1 MYAISRT
8 LHLDGACLDSA
19 PEKEV
24 DFHTWFRTRMEQQ
37 VIPPACQSLRH
48 VVLEKHPF
56 VDSDFVVKHRAQQL
70 AVNVAGTGHRLGE
83 QKSRVKKVAFEQGI
97 VEIHLKT
104 EIPMDR
110 KTKDEL
116 LSVSSSGKNSAS
128 KGLIGKIRDMI
139 STLTLPEDPE
149 MKILTDQALGMMSFG
164 CQMGTHYGDAYTWS
178 MNAYVASINK
188 ESSGAEEEKDE
199 LEKSIVG
206 NLADEVKVSI
216 TGSKVEVVIYKAF

>member
-1 MYAISRT
+1 MKTEIISVYSTGDGREMALDITERT
-8 LHLDGACLDSA
+8 GAYCRIDKQSVLRLRLLSEELIELLRPFAGDIRG
-19 PEKEV
+19 
-24 DFHTWFRTRMEQQ
+24 DFW
-37 VIPPACQSLRH
+37 
-48 VVLEKHPF
+48 LETTDNK
-56 VDSDFVVKHRAQQL
+56 
-70 AVNVAGTGHRLGE
+70 
-83 QKSRVKKVAFEQGI
+83 I
-97 VEIHLKT
+97 EIHLKT

-128 KGLIGKIRDMI
+128 KGLIGKICDMI

-149 MKILTDQALGMMSFG
+149 MKKLTDQALGMMSFG

-178 MNAYVASINK
+178 MNAYAASINK

>member
-1 MYAISRT
+1 MKTEIISVYSTGDGREMALDITERT
-8 LHLDGACLDSA
+8 GAYCRIDKQSVLRLRLLSEELIELLRPFAGDIRG
-19 PEKEV
+19 
-24 DFHTWFRTRMEQQ
+24 DFW
-37 VIPPACQSLRH
+37 
-48 VVLEKHPF
+48 LETTDNK
-56 VDSDFVVKHRAQQL
+56 
-70 AVNVAGTGHRLGE
+70 
-83 QKSRVKKVAFEQGI
+83 I
-97 VEIHLKT
+97 EIHLKT

-178 MNAYVASINK
+178 MNAYAASINK

>member
-1 MYAISRT
+1 MKTEIISVYSTGDGREMALDITERT
-8 LHLDGACLDSA
+8 GAYCRIDKQSVLRLRLLSEELIELLRPFAGDIRG
-19 PEKEV
+19 
-24 DFHTWFRTRMEQQ
+24 DFW
-37 VIPPACQSLRH
+37 
-48 VVLEKHPF
+48 LETTDNK
-56 VDSDFVVKHRAQQL
+56 
-70 AVNVAGTGHRLGE
+70 
-83 QKSRVKKVAFEQGI
+83 I
-97 VEIHLKT
+97 EIHLKT

-178 MNAYVASINK
+178 MNAYATSINK

>member
-1 MYAISRT
+1 MKTEIISVYSTGDGREMALDITERT
-8 LHLDGACLDSA
+8 GAYCRIDKQSTLRLRLLSEELIELLRPFAGDIRG
-19 PEKEV
+19 
-24 DFHTWFRTRMEQQ
+24 DFW
-37 VIPPACQSLRH
+37 
-48 VVLEKHPF
+48 LETTDNK
-56 VDSDFVVKHRAQQL
+56 
-70 AVNVAGTGHRLGE
+70 
-83 QKSRVKKVAFEQGI
+83 I
-97 VEIHLKT
+97 EIHLKT

-139 STLTLPEDPE
+139 SALTLPEDPE

-178 MNAYVASINK
+178 MNAYAASINK

>member
-1 MYAISRT
+1 MKTEIISVYSTGDGREMALDITERT
-8 LHLDGACLDSA
+8 GAYCRIDKQSVLRLRLLSEELIELLRPFAGDIRG
-19 PEKEV
+19 
-24 DFHTWFRTRMEQQ
+24 DFW
-37 VIPPACQSLRH
+37 
-48 VVLEKHPF
+48 LESTDNK
-56 VDSDFVVKHRAQQL
+56 
-70 AVNVAGTGHRLGE
+70 
-83 QKSRVKKVAFEQGI
+83 I
-97 VEIHLKT
+97 EIHLKT

-178 MNAYVASINK
+178 MNAYAASINK